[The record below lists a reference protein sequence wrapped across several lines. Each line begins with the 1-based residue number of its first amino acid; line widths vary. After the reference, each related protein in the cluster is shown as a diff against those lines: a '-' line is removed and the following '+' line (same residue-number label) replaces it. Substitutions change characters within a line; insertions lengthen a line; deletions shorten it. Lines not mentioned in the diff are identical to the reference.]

1 MRVDRQAIF
10 DAVAEKSIFHKTA
23 IGAIL
28 EAAGHF
34 ELVQK
39 MQQLEQVV
47 EAARQYNTKCTCVDC
62 IPNDTSKWG
71 DCPEDECPAS
81 KLAKALADLDALG
94 GGKR

>member
-39 MQQLEQVV
+39 VQRLEKVV
-47 EAARQYNTKCTCVDC
+47 EAAREVVKPMTDFPKLL
-62 IPNDTSKWG
+62 
-71 DCPEDECPAS
+71 ECRR
-81 KLAKALADLDALG
+81 KLKQALADLDALDG
-94 GGKR
+94 GGE